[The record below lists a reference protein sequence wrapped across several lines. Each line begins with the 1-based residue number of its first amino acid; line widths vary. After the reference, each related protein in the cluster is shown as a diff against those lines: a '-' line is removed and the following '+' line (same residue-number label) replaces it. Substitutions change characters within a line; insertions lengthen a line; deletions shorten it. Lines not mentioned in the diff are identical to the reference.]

1 MPRLI
6 ICNGNP
12 HVLQL
17 MVIDCIYK
25 TRKNFTPC
33 AVIIS
38 EWRACFFRIVDAVAL
53 KIKVSQSNE
62 SEVDKTECARCLV
75 ADGYDPTAGAD
86 GACGRA

>member
-12 HVLQL
+12 QVLQL

-38 EWRACFFRIVDAVAL
+38 EWRACSFEL
-53 KIKVSQSNE
+53 S
-62 SEVDKTECARCLV
+62 TLLH
-75 ADGYDPTAGAD
+75 
-86 GACGRA
+86 